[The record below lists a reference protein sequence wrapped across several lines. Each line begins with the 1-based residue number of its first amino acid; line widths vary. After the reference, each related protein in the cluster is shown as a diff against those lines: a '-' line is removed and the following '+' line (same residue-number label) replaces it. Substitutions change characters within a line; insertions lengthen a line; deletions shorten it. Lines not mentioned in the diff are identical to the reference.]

1 MTTSNGTTVSVFF
14 DPPPPPPRA
23 LTGRLRYRALAAKPV
38 SMLLL
43 TSLII
48 VVACAYTAVGHFQDW
63 SRIRRLKDIGHSA
76 EAQVTDISRSRPAG
90 QRGAAREYVTFQFRP
105 LEAPQAEPISGQRL
119 HSLFPE
125 QLKLGSRL
133 SITYDPANPQDFFC
147 LESDDCSLV
156 SQLGVQIFFLII
168 VALLLLLAGFRY
180 YALLHIACRAPAE
193 SGRVAEIRTS
203 AQGAFSRLL
212 VVTLQVADRTLILK
226 RVVPVGF
233 AQRFSVGDSVWLLV
247 PPRKPSRAII
257 AAAFL

>member
-1 MTTSNGTTVSVFF
+1 MTIF
-14 DPPPPPPRA
+14 DPPQPPPRA
-23 LTGRLRYRALAAKPV
+23 LTARLRYRALAAKPV

-43 TSLII
+43 TCLVI
-48 VVACAYTAVGHFQDW
+48 VIACAYTAVGHFQDW
-63 SRIRRLKDIGHSA
+63 SRIRRLKGLGHSV
-76 EAQVTDISRSRPAG
+76 EALVTNISRSRPAG
-90 QRGAAREYVTFQFRP
+90 EHGAAQEYVTFQFHP

-133 SITYDPANPQDFFC
+133 SITYDPADPADFFC
-147 LESDDCSLV
+147 LESDDRSLV
-156 SQLGVQIFFLII
+156 SQLGVQIFFL
-168 VALLLLLAGFRY
+168 VVVVLLLLFAGFRY

-247 PPRKPSRAII
+247 PSGKPSRAVI
-257 AAAFL
+257 AADLL